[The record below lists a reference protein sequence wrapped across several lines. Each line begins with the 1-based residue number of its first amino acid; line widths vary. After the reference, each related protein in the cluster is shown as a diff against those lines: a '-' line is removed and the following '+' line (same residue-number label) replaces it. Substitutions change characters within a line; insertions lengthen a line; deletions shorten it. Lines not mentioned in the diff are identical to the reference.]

1 MNNLLHKSTLQIA
14 RYLGQ
19 KLPQLS
25 QNWWE
30 THVFQK
36 LSFQQQR
43 NVESRQGNA
52 LDQLDFAALIRV
64 IDKNWQEL
72 RERFQLPL
80 EGMNWIKELQSI
92 RNRWAHLPAG
102 AIVSLDSRY
111 RDIDT
116 LLRFVAMI
124 EADSEFI
131 KELESVRA
139 GIIVEMAPRESAGK
153 EEEMKEMTVE
163 VVAEKEQALEVS
175 IEKPSNV
182 QASKFSIGDEVS
194 LNTEPN
200 NLLTVIKV
208 IPGSPEFRYEVIGNS
223 GRETYYERQLK
234 LIPKVESG
242 RKCLNSEELNAY
254 LTSLMLQSPSS
265 ANLFSLRSGRVEF
278 VPYQYRPV
286 FKLIKADRPRLL
298 IADEVGVGKTIE
310 AGLIIKELRARMDIR
325 SILIICPKAL
335 VAERKWEL
343 EMKRFDEQ
351 FMPLDGKA
359 LRHCLN
365 ETNLDGEWPD
375 MYAKAILPFSL
386 FDSDLLFG
394 KGNKSRNKRDG
405 LLNLDPPPKFDLVIV
420 DEAHHIRNTETLLH
434 HGVKYFCENAEA
446 AIFLT
451 ATPVQLGREDLQTLL
466 NVLRPDLVIDR
477 ASFEHMAEP
486 NPHINEAIQHCRT
499 HESDWHSKALKC
511 LAGAAETTWGQRF
524 LSGNPLFQNIYDTLS
539 DPLSADD
546 NKKRVEL
553 IRNLEELYTF
563 SHLINRTRRRDIGE
577 FTTRKPE
584 LLLVD
589 FTPDQK
595 SLHDDL
601 LKLVAEILMCCHGQ
615 KNVKFMMSTVRRQ
628 AASCIFGLAPL
639 FRDMLNGKLDQ
650 LETMEASDCDELP
663 GDALDLSFV
672 EEIRSRIENLL
683 ERAENLDPND
693 PKLNVFLK
701 ALSEKQ
707 QMPNNKALV
716 FSTFRH
722 TLSYLSSH
730 LNREGLR
737 YGLIHGGIPDAERR
751 ELRKRF
757 AMPKENPE
765 ALDILLSSEV
775 GCEGLDFQFCDFLI
789 NYDLPWNPM
798 RIEQRIGRIDRY
810 GQKSEAVAILN
821 PITIGT
827 VDAEIYL
834 RCYERIGIF
843 KHSIGGCEEILGEIT
858 VEIHDIAENFNMT
871 EDERNQSLQQLSDNA
886 IRRLHEEQVLEEKQ
900 AELFGLSLPKQT
912 WRQEIEDAESFW
924 LSPGS
929 LQHCVKSYLR
939 QRIEPE
945 TDTLSGDKLQK
956 TLRLNVEARNRL
968 LDDYKTF
975 IRSTDDAKK
984 LARSADPAARE
995 WEKWLKGSNPNLQV
1009 TFDQKTAAE
1018 NPEVIHLNVLHPL
1031 VRQAAHFNE
1040 QKDVVYTN
1048 LTVSCD
1054 QVSAGEYLFGV
1065 YRWQKRG
1072 VKVDETLVV
1081 VSENRQLEDLLIKL
1095 LPNAKNLENAEHLDE
1110 SLFGKIEN
1118 AHHQKWLEERAKYI
1132 DENRELL
1139 EHRIQSLTVSNDAR
1153 CKLLRDKISAATND
1167 KIKLMREGELDRA
1180 VIDFNRR
1187 IEKLRQAT
1195 ECADIQATTTV
1206 FGIIK
1211 ITSGSDQP

>member
-14 RYLGQ
+14 RYLGH
-19 KLPQLS
+19 KLPLLS
-25 QNWWE
+25 QDWWE
-30 THVFQK
+30 NNVFQK

-43 NVESRQGNA
+43 NVESRQVKA
-52 LDQLDFAALIRV
+52 LDQLDFAALIRL
-64 IDKNWQEL
+64 IDKNWQDL
-72 RERFQLPL
+72 KDRFQLPP

-102 AIVSLDSRY
+102 AVVSLDSRY

-116 LLRFVAMI
+116 LLRFVEMI

-131 KELESVRA
+131 KELSGVRA
-139 GIIVEMAPRESAGK
+139 EIIVEMAPKKAAEK
-153 EEEMKEMTVE
+153 EEEIKEMTVE
-163 VVAEKEQALEVS
+163 AFTEKDQALEVAR
-175 IEKPSNV
+175 EQPANMP
-182 QASKFSIGDEVS
+182 AGKFSPGDMVV
-194 LNTEPN
+194 LNTEPD
-200 NLLTVIKV
+200 LLLPVIRV
-208 IPGSPEFRYEVIGNS
+208 ISSGSEFRYEVFRNS
-223 GRETYYERQLK
+223 RKEAYFERQLQ
-234 LIPKVESG
+234 PAPSAQTG
-242 RKCLNSEELNAY
+242 HKCLKSEELQAY

-325 SILIICPKAL
+325 SILIICPKSL

-343 EMKRFDEQ
+343 EMKRFDEH
-351 FMPLDGKA
+351 FTALDGKT

-365 ETNLDGEWPD
+365 ETHLEGEWPE
-375 MYAKAILPFSL
+375 MHSKTILPFSL

-434 HGVKYFCENAEA
+434 HGVKYFCDNAEA

-451 ATPVQLGREDLQTLL
+451 ATPVQLGSEDLQTLL
-466 NVLRPDLVIDR
+466 NVLRPDLIIDR

-486 NPHINEAIQHCRT
+486 NPHINAAIQHCRNP
-499 HESDWHSKALKC
+499 EPDWHSKAMKSLEM
-511 LAGAAETTWGQRF
+511 AAATTWGQRF
-524 LSGNPLFQNIYDTLS
+524 LSETPLFQKSYDALS
-539 DPLSADD
+539 EPSTADD

-584 LLLVD
+584 MLLVE

-601 LKLVAEILMCCHGQ
+601 LKLVAEILMRCHGQ

-639 FRDMLNGKLDQ
+639 FRGMLNGKLDQ
-650 LETMEASDCDELP
+650 LETMEASDCDEAL
-663 GDALDLSFV
+663 GDAMDLSFV
-672 EEIRSRIENLL
+672 EEIRERIEKLL
-683 ERAENLDPND
+683 ERAENLDPHD
-693 PKLNVFLK
+693 PKLDVFLK
-701 ALSEKQ
+701 ALAEKQ

-722 TLSYLSSH
+722 TLAYLSGH
-730 LNREGLR
+730 LAKKGLR

-757 AMPKENPE
+757 AMPKESPE

-827 VDAEIYL
+827 VDADIYV

-858 VEIHDIAENFNMT
+858 VEIHNIAENFNMT
-871 EDERNQSLQQLSDNA
+871 EEERNQSLQQISDNA
-886 IRRLHEEQVLEEKQ
+886 IRRLSEEQALEEKQ

-912 WRQEIEDAESFW
+912 WREEIEDAESFW
-924 LSPGS
+924 LSPVS
-929 LQHCVKSYLR
+929 LQHCVRSYLK
-939 QRIEPE
+939 QHIEQS
-945 TDTLSGDKLQK
+945 TDSLLGEKPQK
-956 TLRLNVEARNRL
+956 TLRLNVEARTRL
-968 LDDYKTF
+968 LEDYKKHPRVT
-975 IRSTDDAKK
+975 
-984 LARSADPAARE
+984 DPASKE
-995 WEKWLKGSNPNLQV
+995 WEKWLKGSSPNLQV

-1018 NPEVIHLNVLHPL
+1018 NPEVVHLNVLHPL
-1031 VRQAAHFNE
+1031 VRQAAHFMN
-1040 QKDVVYTN
+1040 QPDIVYTK
-1048 LTVSCD
+1048 LVASSD
-1054 QVSAGEYLFGV
+1054 QVAPGEYSFAV
-1065 YRWQKRG
+1065 YRWQNHG
-1072 VKVDETLVV
+1072 VKADENLVV
-1081 VSENRQLEDLLIKL
+1081 VSEKSELEDLLIKL
-1095 LPNAKNLENAEHLDE
+1095 LPAATDLENEQNLDE
-1110 SLFGKIEN
+1110 GLFSSIED
-1118 AHHQKWLEERAKYI
+1118 AHHKKWLEERAKYI

-1139 EHRIQSLTVSNDAR
+1139 EHRIQSLTVSHAAR
-1153 CKLLRDKISAATND
+1153 CKLLTDKIAAATNE
-1167 KIKLMREGELDRA
+1167 KIKLMRESELARA
-1180 VIDFNRR
+1180 EIDFNRR
-1187 IEKLRQAT
+1187 IAT
-1195 ECADIQATTTV
+1195 LKKATDCADIQTTTV
-1206 FGIIK
+1206 VYGIIK
-1211 ITSGSDQP
+1211 VISGSDQ